1 MGLKLAIDQTDYVAA
16 CIRNG
21 CEMSCA
27 PELADPDNLFAR
39 YYDGP
44 MFSLPKQ
51 NFSRLEERF
60 DLLGRMMADALKN
73 VTGPP
78 VADV

>member
-1 MGLKLAIDQTDYVAA
+1 
-16 CIRNG
+16 
-21 CEMSCA
+21 
-27 PELADPDNLFAR
+27 LADPDNVFAR
-39 YYDGP
+39 YYNGP

-51 NFSRLEERF
+51 NFARLEERF
-60 DLLGRMMADALKN
+60 DLLSRMMADALKN